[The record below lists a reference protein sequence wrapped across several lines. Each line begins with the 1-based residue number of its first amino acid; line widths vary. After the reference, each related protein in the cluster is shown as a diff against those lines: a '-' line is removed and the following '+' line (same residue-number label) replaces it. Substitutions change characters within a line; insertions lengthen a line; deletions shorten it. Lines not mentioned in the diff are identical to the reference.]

1 MHVCIHACCMHVCMY
16 VLTNASLYVTVY
28 DLADIVSSGG
38 GAGCILENISMRGK
52 NELSQRAA
60 PVLEKGEK
68 QSPPLQ
74 QRGRPLRFPDPLLPA
89 TFSSSG
95 GGTQVHPGFDCYVAD
110 FSEDTE
116 QSRAARSTAR
126 EACEEFY
133 IAFLPAASLLHMVQL
148 KNIFY
153 RAASPPKKNLDC
165 GVGLVLT
172 PGPDNGLYVKFIVEN
187 VRCNITHTVRILGA
201 LTFLGGDASLI
212 NCH

>member
-1 MHVCIHACCMHVCMY
+1 
-16 VLTNASLYVTVY
+16 
-28 DLADIVSSGG
+28 
-38 GAGCILENISMRGK
+38 MRGK
-52 NELSQRAA
+52 NELSRQLLV
-60 PVLEKGEK
+60 VLHK
-68 QSPPLQ
+68 QQSAPLQ

-110 FSEDTE
+110 FGEDTE

-133 IAFLPAASLLHMVQL
+133 IVFLPAVSLLHMVQL
-148 KNIFY
+148 RNIFY

-201 LTFLGGDASLI
+201 IKFLGGDASLI
-212 NCH
+212 NCHYASLINCHGAVPPCHCQRPHCQPWQVMST